1 MKKKIFAFIAV
12 AVLAFMF
19 SFSAC
24 RRPWQWPWQR
34 QNEYVV
40 AGSLIVSV
48 KTEYK
53 NAFLEN
59 EITIED
65 FNCEYIESIHYIA
78 WYSTDIGGIQVQLKK
93 EYENKIDEAIQSIGS
108 LDFVF
113 SVEKEKYKID

>member
-12 AVLAFMF
+12 VVLAFMY

-24 RRPWQWPWQR
+24 QMQD
-34 QNEYVV
+34 EYV

-65 FNCEYIESIHYIA
+65 FNCEYIDSIQYIA